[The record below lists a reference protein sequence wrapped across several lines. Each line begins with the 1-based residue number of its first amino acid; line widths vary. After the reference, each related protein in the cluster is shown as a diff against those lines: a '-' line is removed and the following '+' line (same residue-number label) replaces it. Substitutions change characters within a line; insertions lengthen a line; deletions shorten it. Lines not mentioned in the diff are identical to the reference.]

1 MNFIKFL
8 GTAGA
13 RFVVIKQLRASG
25 GLWVAVAET
34 NLLVDPGPGCLVRC
48 WKSRPPLDPGT
59 LDGIFLSHKHLDHSG
74 DVNIMI
80 EAMTNGGF
88 SPRGVLLAPSD
99 ALKEDAVVLNYL
111 RSFLQR
117 IEILKPAGK
126 YKLNQLELMVPI
138 EHQHGVETY
147 GFTMRT
153 EGYPAISYLPDTRFF
168 PELFSAYAGTEILI
182 INSVLLQPRPHIF
195 HLSLPEAEEIIRNI
209 RPKTAILTHFGM
221 TVLKAR
227 IWERQEEISQKVGTR
242 VIAAS
247 DGLMLPLD

>member
-25 GLWVAVAET
+25 GLWVTVAET
-34 NLLVDPGPGCLVRC
+34 NFLVDPGPGCLVKC
-48 WKSRPPLDPGT
+48 WKSRPRLDPGM

-74 DVNIMI
+74 DINIMI

-117 IEILKPAGK
+117 IEILKAQGR
-126 YKLNQLELMVPI
+126 YRFGQLELLVPVQ
-138 EHQHGVETY
+138 HQHGVETY

-153 EGYPAISYLPDTRFF
+153 EGFPTISYLPDTRFF

-182 INSVLLQPRPHIF
+182 INSVLLQPRPDIF

-221 TVLKAR
+221 TMLKAR
-227 IWERQEEISQKVGTR
+227 IWERQEEISQRVGTR

-247 DGLMLPLD
+247 DGLMFPLD